1 MIYKIKKSSQFKKD
15 FKKIIDRGFDTKELE
30 KVLNILA
37 RGEVIP
43 EKYQDHPLRNTKEY
57 YDCRELHIKPDWLLI
72 YKYYSN
78 EVILYLIR
86 TGTHS
91 DLF

>member
-15 FKKIIDRGFDTKELE
+15 FKKIINRGFDTKELE

-43 EKYQDHPLRNTKEY
+43 EKYQDHPLRSTKEY

-78 EVILYLIR
+78 EVILYVIR

>member
-1 MIYKIKKSSQFKKD
+1 MIYKIKKSKKKKKD
-15 FKKIIDRGFDTKELE
+15 FKKIINRGFDTKELE

-78 EVILYLIR
+78 EVILYVIR